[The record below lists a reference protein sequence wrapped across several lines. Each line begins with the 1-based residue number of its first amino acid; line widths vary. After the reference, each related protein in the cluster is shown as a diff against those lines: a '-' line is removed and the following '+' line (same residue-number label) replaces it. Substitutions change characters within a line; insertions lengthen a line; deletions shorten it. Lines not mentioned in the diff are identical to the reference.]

1 MSPFKALVIR
11 EKGSPATLETLEPGD
26 LPDGDVLVSVQYSS
40 LNYKDGLAITQTSP
54 VIRKFPM
61 VPGVDL
67 VGTVVES
74 TSSTFQPGQTVIAT
88 GWEMGERY
96 WGGYSQM
103 AKVQADWLIPLPD
116 RLTGVEAMAIGTA
129 GLTAM
134 LSIMA
139 LEAHGISSDRPIL
152 VTGAAGGVGS
162 IAIALLSRLG
172 YPVTASSGRHEIIGD
187 YLHDLGATD
196 VIGRLEPLQP
206 ALGSQQW
213 SGAIDTVGGQTLAT
227 LLKTITYGGCVANC
241 GLAGGSNLP
250 TTVFP
255 FILRNVSLLGI
266 DSVLC
271 PQEKRLQAWQRLT
284 ELLTDDLFELILNA
298 IIPLDHVPTFSKQ
311 ILAGQVQGRVVVDC
325 NG

>member
-11 EKGSPATLETLEPGD
+11 EKGSPATLETLQLND
-26 LPDGDVLVSVQYSS
+26 LPDGDVLVAVQYSS
-40 LNYKDGLAITQTSP
+40 LNYKDALAITQTSP

-61 VPGVDL
+61 LPGIDL
-67 VGTVVES
+67 VGTVVDS
-74 TSSTFQPGQTVIAT
+74 TSPTLQPGQAVIGT

-103 AKVQADWLIPLPD
+103 ARVQADWLIPLPD

-139 LEAHGISSDRPIL
+139 LEAHGMERDRPIL

-162 IAIALLSRLG
+162 MAIALLSRLG
-172 YPVTASSGRHEIIGD
+172 YSVTASSSRHETAGD
-187 YLHDLGATD
+187 YLRDLGATD
-196 VIGRLEPLQP
+196 VIGRLEPLQA
-206 ALGSQQW
+206 ALGPQQW
-213 SGAIDTVGGQTLAT
+213 SGAIDTVGGETLAT
-227 LLKTITYGGCVANC
+227 LLKTIAYGGCVANC
-241 GLAGGSNLP
+241 GLAGGSDLP

-271 PQEKRLQAWQRLT
+271 PQAKRTQAWQRLT

-298 IIPLDHVPTFSKQ
+298 IIPLDHVPAFSQQ
-311 ILAGQVQGRVVVDC
+311 ILKGQIQGRVVVDC